1 MGNKLKMLLNPA
13 AASSK
18 TASFPSSSLPLPRKI
33 LLMCGIAGF
42 VDFNKKTTLAE
53 LEKMTRIL
61 AHRGPD
67 GEGYGIY
74 PTDGAITGLG
84 HRRLSI
90 IDLTSAGSQP
100 QTYGSLHIT
109 FNGEIYNYAEIKT
122 TLEAKG
128 HVFQSHSDTEVILHA
143 YAEWGAEALQQFIG
157 MFAFVIYD
165 EAKKQ
170 LFACRD
176 RAGVK
181 PFFYY
186 WKDGLFLFAS
196 ELKAIVQHPA
206 FTRTINQDSLA
217 AYLQY
222 GYVPTPHCIFE
233 DTFKLKPGHF
243 LLLDV
248 EGRNMTTQQYW
259 NVYDAYN
266 KPPLNISLPDAIN
279 ATESLLTNAFQYR
292 MVSDVPVGVFLSGGY
307 DSACVTALLQAN
319 NTEKIKTFTIGVPDA
334 GLNEAPFAKAIA
346 QHLGTDHT
354 EYYCTEKEA
363 LEIVPQLPFFYDEP
377 FADSSAIPTTLVSR
391 IAREKVTVAL
401 SADAGDE
408 IFAGYNRYD
417 YMVKYGSKLKKIP
430 VPLRRVAAGIMD
442 RVPADKIPVLNKKYL
457 FHSRYEK
464 LKALLKEPS
473 EQTFFRGMS
482 QHMDQQSIN
491 SLLKAGT
498 QPLVTAFES
507 KELAPAHYSTLNF
520 MMAMDYQTYLLDDI
534 LQKVDRA
541 GMSVSLEGREPFLD
555 QRIIEWAAQLP
566 MEYKYNNGN
575 KKFII
580 KEIVHRY
587 IPRAMMDRP
596 KMGFG
601 IPISTWLQN
610 DLKPFV
616 NQYFDPAFIEKQNI
630 FNNDVIQGIKRSFYH
645 GKIERAEKIWFL
657 LMFQMWYDKW
667 MNNN

>member
-1 MGNKLKMLLNPA
+1 
-13 AASSK
+13 
-18 TASFPSSSLPLPRKI
+18 
-33 LLMCGIAGF
+33 MCGISGF
-42 VDFNKKTTLAE
+42 LDFNKKTGRDT
-53 LEKMTRIL
+53 LEKMNRML

-67 GEGYGIY
+67 GEGYGMY
-74 PTDGAITGLG
+74 NADTATVGLG

-90 IDLTSAGSQP
+90 IDLTEGGSQP
-100 QTYGSLHIT
+100 QTYQSLHIT

-122 TLEAKG
+122 QLEQKG
-128 HVFQSHSDTEVILHA
+128 HQFNSHSDTEVILHA
-143 YAEWGAEALQQFIG
+143 YSEWGSAALQQFIG

-165 EAKKQ
+165 EANKK

-186 WKDGLFLFAS
+186 WKDGLFLFGS

-206 FTRTINQDSLA
+206 FEKEINIDAVA
-217 AYLQY
+217 AYMQY
-222 GYVPTPHCIFE
+222 AYVPTPHCIYNN
-233 DTFKLKPGHF
+233 TWKLKPGHF
-243 LLLDV
+243 LEINVAAHTLL
-248 EGRNMTTQQYW
+248 THQYW

-266 KPPLNISLPDAIN
+266 KPILNISLPDAITQ
-279 ATESLLTNAFQYR
+279 TEKVLTSAFQYR

-334 GLNEAPFAKAIA
+334 GLDEAPFAKEIA
-346 QHLGTDHT
+346 AHLGTDHT
-354 EYYCTEKEA
+354 EYYCTQKEA

-377 FADSSAIPTTLVSR
+377 FADSSAIPTSLVSK

-417 YMVKYGSKLKKIP
+417 YIMKYGKKLQNIP
-430 VPLRRVAAGIMD
+430 AAIRKTAAAVMD
-442 RVPADKIPVLNKKYL
+442 IVPANAIPGFNKKYL

-464 LKALLKEPS
+464 IKTFLKNPS
-473 EQTFFRGMS
+473 EQNILKNIT
-482 QHMDQQSIN
+482 QQMTSNAIA
-491 SLLKAGT
+491 SLFIKPVNVLH
-498 QPLVTAFES
+498 TAFDSDELKDES
-507 KELAPAHYSTLNF
+507 YSVLNY
-520 MMAMDYQTYLLDDI
+520 MMAIDYQTYLLDDI

-555 QRIIEWAAQLP
+555 HRVIEWAAQLP

-580 KEIVHRY
+580 KEIVHQY
-587 IPRAMMDRP
+587 IPKAMIDRP

-601 IPISTWLQN
+601 IPIADWLEK

-616 NQYFDPAFIEKQNI
+616 DRYFDETFIVQQNI
-630 FNNDVIQGIKRSFYH
+630 FNNEEVQKIKKSFYN
-645 GKIERAEKIWFL
+645 GKTERAEKIWFL

-667 MNNN
+667 INNN

>member
-1 MGNKLKMLLNPA
+1 
-13 AASSK
+13 
-18 TASFPSSSLPLPRKI
+18 
-33 LLMCGIAGF
+33 MCGISGF
-42 VDFNKKTTLAE
+42 VDFNRTTNRDT
-53 LEKMTRIL
+53 LEKMNRTL

-74 PTDGAITGLG
+74 ENEKAKVGLG

-90 IDLTSAGSQP
+90 IDLTEGGSQP
-100 QTYGSLHIT
+100 QTFDSLHIT
-109 FNGEIYNYAEIKT
+109 FNGEIYNYEAIKT
-122 TLEAKG
+122 ELEGKG
-128 HVFQSHSDTEVILHA
+128 HQFHSHSDTEVILHA
-143 YAEWGAEALQQFIG
+143 YKEWGSAALQKFIG

-165 EAKKQ
+165 EANQK

-186 WKDGLFLFAS
+186 WKDNLFLFSS
-196 ELKAIVQHPA
+196 ELKAILQHPDFVKEISMDAVAA
-206 FTRTINQDSLA
+206 FMQFGFI
-217 AYLQY
+217 
-222 GYVPTPHCIFE
+222 PTPNCIF
-233 DTFKLKPGHF
+233 TNTHKLKPGYF
-243 LLLDV
+243 LEVDINNKLLQ
-248 EGRNMTTQQYW
+248 TLQYW

-266 KPPLNISLPDAIN
+266 KPALKIDLPDAIIE
-279 ATESLLTNAFQYR
+279 TEKILTSAFQYR

-307 DSACVTALLQAN
+307 DSSCVTALLQKN

-334 GLNEAPFAKAIA
+334 GLNEAPFAKEIA
-346 QHLGTDHT
+346 AHLGTDHT
-354 EYYCTEKEA
+354 EYYCTQKEA

-377 FADSSAIPTTLVSR
+377 FADSSAIPTTLVSK

-417 YMVKYGSKLKKIP
+417 YMMKYGKNLQRIP
-430 VPLRRVAAGIMD
+430 GFMRKGAAAVMD
-442 RVPADKIPVLNKKYL
+442 MVPANSIPVLNKKYL
-457 FHSRYEK
+457 FSSRYEK
-464 LKALLKEPS
+464 VKTLLKNPS
-473 EQTFFRGMS
+473 EQNILMS
-482 QHMDQQSIN
+482 LTSQMNEGDIADLFKKPIGKLS
-491 SLLKAGT
+491 
-498 QPLVTAFES
+498 TAFES
-507 KELAPAHYSTLNF
+507 EELLKTNYSTLAY
-520 MMAMDYQTYLLDDI
+520 MMAIDYQTYLLDDI

-541 GMSVSLEGREPFLD
+541 TMSVSLEGREPFLD

-580 KEIVHRY
+580 KEIVHQY
-587 IPRAMMDRP
+587 LPAKMMDRP

-601 IPISTWLQN
+601 IPIAAWLQT

-616 NQYFDPAFIEKQNI
+616 DQYFDEAFIAKQNI
-630 FNNDVIQGIKRSFYH
+630 FKNDEIQRIKKSFYQ
-645 GKIERAEKIWFL
+645 GKVERAEKIWYL

-667 MNNN
+667 INNN

>member
-1 MGNKLKMLLNPA
+1 
-13 AASSK
+13 
-18 TASFPSSSLPLPRKI
+18 
-33 LLMCGIAGF
+33 MCGISGF
-42 VDFNKKTTLAE
+42 TDFNKKTDRNI
-53 LEKMTRIL
+53 LEKMNRTMV
-61 AHRGPD
+61 HRGPD
-67 GEGYGIY
+67 GEGYGMY
-74 PTDGAITGLG
+74 TTDAATIGLG

-90 IDLTSAGSQP
+90 IDLSEGGSQP
-100 QTYGSLHIT
+100 QTFQSLHIT
-109 FNGEIYNYAEIKT
+109 FNGEVYNYAEIKKE
-122 TLEAKG
+122 LEAKG
-128 HVFQSHSDTEVILHA
+128 HQFHSHSDTEVILHA
-143 YAEWGAEALQQFIG
+143 YNEWGSAALQRFIG

-165 EAKKQ
+165 EARQK

-186 WKDGLFLFAS
+186 WKDGLLLFGS
-196 ELKAIVQHPA
+196 ELKALMQHPGFVKEIDTNA
-206 FTRTINQDSLA
+206 AA
-217 AYLQY
+217 AYMQY
-222 GYVPTPHCIFE
+222 GYVPTPHCIFNY
-233 DTFKLKPGHF
+233 TYKLKPGHF
-243 LLLDV
+243 LEMDV
-248 EGRNMTTQQYW
+248 ATKSLHTEQYW

-266 KPPLNISLPDAIN
+266 KPTLKIDLPDAI
-279 ATESLLTNAFQYR
+279 TETEKLLTSAFQYR

-307 DSACVTALLQAN
+307 DSGCVTALLQAN

-334 GLNEAPFAKAIA
+334 GLNEAPYAKDIA
-346 QHLGTDHT
+346 KHLGTDHT

-377 FADSSAIPTTLVSR
+377 FADSSAIPTTLVSK

-417 YMVKYGSKLKKIP
+417 YMTRYGKKIKAIP
-430 VPLRRVAAGIMD
+430 GFMRKTTAGIMD
-442 RVPADKIPVLNKKYL
+442 VIPANSIPVLNKKYL

-464 LKALLKEPS
+464 LKTLLRNPS
-473 EQTFFRGMS
+473 EKNILMS
-482 QHMDQQSIN
+482 LTQQMGDGAVAELFKGKI
-491 SLLKAGT
+491 LELG
-498 QPLVTAFES
+498 TAFDS
-507 KELAPAHYSTLNF
+507 KELHPDNYSMLSY
-520 MMAMDYQTYLLDDI
+520 MMAIDYQTYLLDDI

-541 GMSVSLEGREPFLD
+541 GMCVSLEGREPFLD
-555 QRIIEWAAQLP
+555 HRVIEWAAQLP

-580 KEIVHRY
+580 KQIVHKY
-587 IPRAMMDRP
+587 IPKEMMDRP

-601 IPISTWLQN
+601 IPISAWLQN

-616 NQYFDPAFIEKQNI
+616 DRYFDEAFIVKQNI
-630 FNNDVIQGIKRSFYH
+630 FNNDIIQRIKKSFYQ
-645 GKIERAEKIWFL
+645 GKIERAEKIWYL

>member
-1 MGNKLKMLLNPA
+1 
-13 AASSK
+13 
-18 TASFPSSSLPLPRKI
+18 
-33 LLMCGIAGF
+33 MCGISGF
-42 VDFNKKTTLAE
+42 ADFNKKTDRSI
-53 LEKMTRIL
+53 LEKMNRIM

-74 PTDGAITGLG
+74 NTDSATIGLG

-90 IDLTSAGSQP
+90 IDLSEGGSQP
-100 QTYGSLHIT
+100 QTYQSLHIT
-109 FNGEIYNYAEIKT
+109 FNGEVYNYAEIKKE
-122 TLEAKG
+122 LEAKG
-128 HVFQSHSDTEVILHA
+128 HQFHSHSDTEVILHS
-143 YAEWGAEALQQFIG
+143 YSEWGSAALQRFIG

-165 EAKKQ
+165 EARQK

-186 WKDGLFLFAS
+186 WKDGLLLFGS
-196 ELKAIVQHPA
+196 ELKALMQHPG
-206 FTRTINQDSLA
+206 FVKEIDTNA
-217 AYLQY
+217 AGAYMQF
-222 GYVPTPHCIFE
+222 GYVPTPHCIFKN
-233 DTFKLKPGHF
+233 TNKLKPGHY
-243 LLLDV
+243 LEMDV
-248 EGRNMTTQQYW
+248 ASRALHTRQYW

-266 KPPLNISLPDAIN
+266 KPTLKIDLPDAIKE
-279 ATESLLTNAFQYR
+279 TEKLLTSAFQYR

-307 DSACVTALLQAN
+307 DSGCVTALLQAN

-334 GLNEAPFAKAIA
+334 GLNEAPYAKEIA
-346 QHLGTDHT
+346 KHLGTDHT

-377 FADSSAIPTTLVSR
+377 FADSSAIPTTLVSK

-417 YMVKYGSKLKKIP
+417 YVLKYGKKIQAIPP
-430 VPLRRVAAGIMD
+430 VLRKAAAGFMNAI
-442 RVPADKIPVLNKKYL
+442 PANSIPVMNKKYL

-464 LKALLKEPS
+464 LKMLLKNPS
-473 EQTFFRGMS
+473 EKNILMS
-482 QHMDQQSIN
+482 LTQQMDDNAIAELFKANITELS
-491 SLLKAGT
+491 SAFDSTELK
-498 QPLVTAFES
+498 
-507 KELAPAHYSTLNF
+507 KENHSALSY
-520 MMAMDYQTYLLDDI
+520 MMAIDYQTYLLDDI

-541 GMSVSLEGREPFLD
+541 GMCVSLEGREPFLD
-555 QRIIEWAAQLP
+555 HRVIEWAAQLP
-566 MEYKYNNGN
+566 MQYKYNNGN

-580 KEIVHRY
+580 KEIVHKY
-587 IPRAMMDRP
+587 IPKEMMDRP

-601 IPISTWLQN
+601 IPISAWLQN

-616 NQYFDPAFIEKQNI
+616 DRYFDETFILKQNI
-630 FNNDVIQGIKRSFYH
+630 FNNDIIQRIKKSFYQ
-645 GKIERAEKIWFL
+645 GKIERAEKIWYL